1 MGPVSVYRVGAVRAD
16 PVHLFGAEAR
26 ESDLR
31 HAAWL
36 GWLPLT
42 LVEFAG
48 PGVALAGDTWL
59 TAPSGRS
66 KGSGHAVAGD
76 VVTAH
81 DAAGELLA
89 RRECWLD
96 AYTTRL
102 GGVSPDIRLW
112 ASSVAVSVADDL
124 AAQVA
129 RLRGAHEAWVECV
142 GLADQESEFLDGCQY
157 GWSGD
162 SPVRQRS
169 ARAVRDLQ
177 DEQLRLHRLLEAVV
191 RIGVFDAAAVSGEPW
206 CVGRL
211 A

>member
-16 PVHLFGAEAR
+16 SSHVFGGEAR
-26 ESDLR
+26 DSDLC
-31 HAAWL
+31 HTAWL

-48 PGVALAGDTWL
+48 PGVALVGDTWL
-59 TAPSGRS
+59 TAPSVRS
-66 KGSGHAVAGD
+66 ERARHAVSGD

-89 RRECWLD
+89 RRECGLD

-124 AAQVA
+124 VAQVA
-129 RLRGAHEAWVECV
+129 RLCGAHEAWVECV
-142 GLADQESEFLDGCQY
+142 GLADKESEFLDGCQY
-157 GWSGD
+157 GRSGD

-191 RIGVFDAAAVSGEPW
+191 RIGVFDPAAVSGEPRR
-206 CVGRL
+206 VGRL